1 MRNLMAMLRRLPGAV
16 VTGETDVVCLN
27 VVRDHRLVHPGSLY
41 VAIPGSV
48 VDGHSFIEDAIEFGA
63 VAIVGQH
70 PKPDACTVPYVQVE
84 HAGHAYARLVHAL
97 HDDPQE
103 GMRLYGVT
111 GTNGKTTCTFILQ
124 QVMAEAG
131 REAALIGTTGIRFGG
146 QWFPTQHTTPDATVL
161 VELLAEMR
169 RANVDTVCME
179 VSSHALDQGRVA
191 GLRWQGAIFTNL
203 SHDHLDYHGTME
215 RYAAA
220 KQTLFEGLSADA
232 VAVLNADDEWTPTIR
247 RNCRA
252 RRQITV
258 GESEEAT
265 VQITDISCS
274 ATGSTF
280 SLVLPPEKR
289 GGVPRDVEF
298 SIPLL
303 GRFNVHNAA
312 LCAVMAMQENIA
324 VERIQSALRTLR
336 SPAGRMER
344 YIVGRGITAVVD
356 YAHTPEALRVAL
368 ATLRDVLPP
377 RHGLTVVFGCG
388 GDRDKAKRAAM
399 GRIAAQG
406 ANKIVLTSDNPRNE
420 PPHAIIADIAE
431 GIDERYAAR
440 VHVEVDRREAIRYAL
455 ANARH
460 GDIVLI
466 AGKGHEAEQIIGD
479 ERRPFS
485 DAAEISAW
493 NRKK

>member
-16 VTGETDVVCLN
+16 ATGETDVVCLN

-48 VDGHSFIEDAIEFGA
+48 VDGHAFIDDAIEFGA
-63 VAIVGQH
+63 VAIVGQQ
-70 PKPDACTVPYVQVE
+70 PKPDDCTVAYVQVE
-84 HAGHAYARLVHAL
+84 HASQAYAKLVHAL

-111 GTNGKTTCTFILQ
+111 GTNGKTTCTHILQ
-124 QVMAEAG
+124 QLLTEAG
-131 REAALIGTTGIRFGG
+131 REAALVGTTGIRFGG
-146 QWFPTQHTTPDATVL
+146 HWYPTQHTTPDAAVL

-203 SHDHLDYHGTME
+203 SHDHLDYHGSME

-220 KQTLFEGLSADA
+220 KQTLFESLSADA
-232 VAVLNADDEWTPTIR
+232 VAVLNADDEWTPTMR

-252 RRQITV
+252 RRLITV
-258 GESEEAT
+258 GESDDAT
-265 VQITDISCS
+265 VQITDINCT

-312 LCAVMAMQENIA
+312 LCAVMAIQENVPIH
-324 VERIQSALRTLR
+324 RIQAAMKVLR
-336 SPAGRMER
+336 SPTGRMER
-344 YIVGRGITAVVD
+344 YSVGRGISAVVD

-377 RHGLTVVFGCG
+377 RHAITVVFGCG
-388 GDRDKAKRAAM
+388 GDRDKAKRAIM
-399 GRIAAQG
+399 GRIAALG

-431 GIDERYAAR
+431 GIDERYAPR

-455 ANARH
+455 SNARH

-485 DAAEISAW
+485 DAAEVSAW